1 MLFYREEGQAVL
13 NDNYKGCRIVLDGH
27 FSSAPRILIYD
38 SLGDEYE
45 QFLNVKNA
53 LDNYEEL
60 LNCVSISFSMFEAK
74 YIQGEAKTLE
84 EVMQERFE
92 QKKAE
97 EEAQEKK
104 NSEALINYINSG
116 DENFYADCL
125 VYYENKKNL
134 SNSLNKL
141 IHNEIENYSKSQLK
155 IAIVLK
161 TVYDKKLYEVQGY
174 RNIYD
179 YANDEFNIARGTV
192 SNWLMI
198 VNNFCILNE
207 QTGFYN
213 LDERLKDFS
222 ITQLVLLRQLTI
234 EQIEELGISS
244 DLSTRNLKALIKEK
258 LNINAIATSVK
269 PDIDASALPDNPED
283 EEELY
288 EEADAIDNAM
298 NEPEEIHES
307 EELHKEQEE
316 QPTEKVKLRLMF
328 TGGSEMSDTQIE
340 FLNKFLTA
348 QPKNKKLKLVFI
360 EEN

>member
-1 MLFYREEGQAVL
+1 M
-13 NDNYKGCRIVLDGH
+13 
-27 FSSAPRILIYD
+27 
-38 SLGDEYE
+38 
-45 QFLNVKNA
+45 
-53 LDNYEEL
+53 
-60 LNCVSISFSMFEAK
+60 
-74 YIQGEAKTLE
+74 
-84 EVMQERFE
+84 
-92 QKKAE
+92 
-97 EEAQEKK
+97 
-104 NSEALINYINSG
+104 
-116 DENFYADCL
+116 
-125 VYYENKKNL
+125 YYENKKNL

-198 VNNFCILNE
+198 VNNFCTLNE

-234 EQIEELGISS
+234 EQIEELEITS

-288 EEADAIDNAM
+288 KEADAIDNAM
-298 NEPEEIHES
+298 SKPEEIQKS
-307 EELHKEQEE
+307 EESGELQKEQEE

-328 TGGSEMSDTQIE
+328 TGGSELSDTQIV
-340 FLNKFLTA
+340 FLNKFLTT